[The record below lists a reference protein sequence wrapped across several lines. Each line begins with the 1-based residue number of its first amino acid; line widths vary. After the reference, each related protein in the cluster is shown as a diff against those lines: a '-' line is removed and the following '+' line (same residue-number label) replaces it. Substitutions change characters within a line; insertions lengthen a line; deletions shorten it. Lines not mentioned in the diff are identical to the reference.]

1 MSALVEAAIRLQA
14 ILWRETEAAGSAA
27 LPMLATLMD
36 EKREAMA
43 ALQSAGSPQTPGE
56 VAALRAMMA
65 AAEENAFVLGAVAG
79 ALDMVKERLRSDLA
93 QAADPGTYGP
103 EGSAFP
109 GPRKKLLRHTL
120 AASLDS
126 KA

>member
-43 ALQSAGSPQTPGE
+43 ALQSAGSPRTPGE
-56 VAALRAMMA
+56 VTALRAMMA
-65 AAEENAFVLGAVAG
+65 AAQENAFVLGAVAG